1 MADLIDRAAA
11 MAIARAC
18 ERQNGPLTASGAT
31 DYGKGLSAAGQAIAH
46 AIAALPAVN
55 DDRLNK
61 AVVALKGGDAS
72 PKPINW
78 RDDPSAIVEDDD
90 PQVGRDY
97 A

>member
-1 MADLIDRAAA
+1 
-11 MAIARAC
+11 
-18 ERQNGPLTASGAT
+18 
-31 DYGKGLSAAGQAIAH
+31 
-46 AIAALPAVN
+46 
-55 DDRLNK
+55 
-61 AVVALKGGDAS
+61 VALKGGDAS